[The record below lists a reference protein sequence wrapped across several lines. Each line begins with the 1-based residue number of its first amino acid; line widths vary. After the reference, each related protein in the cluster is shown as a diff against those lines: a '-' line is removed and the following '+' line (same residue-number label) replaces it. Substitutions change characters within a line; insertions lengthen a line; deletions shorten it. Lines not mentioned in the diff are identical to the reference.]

1 MRFHVWQNSK
11 WLKAIHEARIPEGL
25 HLYYADFRFRR
36 FCLERLI
43 GLDIFATNRLFQT
56 DSVHSLSY
64 PVGHDKDALRAF
76 DRCWLLDL
84 VDTQVLQKQ
93 LGIPEQSCMMARNI
107 WKKLRKRRTKKENM
121 R

>member
-1 MRFHVWQNSK
+1 MFLFFVAETYISLQGSELARLNSRDHAIQVRFHVWQNSK

-76 DRCWLLDL
+76 DRCWLL
-84 VDTQVLQKQ
+84 
-93 LGIPEQSCMMARNI
+93 E
-107 WKKLRKRRTKKENM
+107 
-121 R
+121 